1 MMIGTDFLNIKDQVL
16 VEGDCFDILK
26 QMPPYLVDVVICSP
40 PYNLE
45 IDYGT
50 YKDDMCDYD
59 YLKWMETILWD
70 IHRVLKDNGSFF
82 LILGSTNK
90 KPHLVD
96 DIMAFARHIFTL
108 QNHII
113 WVKSISIDEKSYG
126 HFKPINSDRYLNN
139 NWEHIFHF
147 TKVGNVKI
155 DRLSIGVP
163 YVYKDNIER
172 WSSVEKDVRCRGNVW
187 FIPYET
193 ITSRKDRG
201 KHPAVFPAELALNCI
216 NLHGFDE
223 NTIVLDPFVG
233 IGTTL
238 LAAQK
243 LGVKGIGIDLNRDY
257 LDFARKRLGILSWD
271 LSPKSEE
278 KLVVIKENKI

>member
-1 MMIGTDFLNIKDQVL
+1 MIGTDFLNIKDQVL
-16 VEGDCFDILK
+16 LEGDCFDILK
-26 QMPPYLVDVVICSP
+26 QMPLSFVDISICSP
-40 PYNLE
+40 PYNIKL
-45 IDYGT
+45 DYGT

-59 YLKWMETILWD
+59 YLKWLETILWD

-96 DIMAFARHIFTL
+96 DIMAFARYIFTL

-113 WVKSISIDEKSYG
+113 WVKSISVDEKSYG

-147 TKVGNVKI
+147 TKSGNVKI

-187 FIPYET
+187 FIPYKT

-201 KHPAVFPAELALNCI
+201 KHPATFPVELALNCI

-243 LGVKGIGIDLNRDY
+243 LGVKGIGIDLNKNY
-257 LDFARKRLGILSWD
+257 LDFARKKLGIST
-271 LSPKSEE
+271 PE
-278 KLVVIKENKI
+278 K